1 VRVGPPSRDIGNEAV
16 GWKVGFCQRDVALY
30 GSLFL
35 AGLVYGL
42 VRPRWKG
49 WKMPVRYY
57 LLFLVPIGVDGLL
70 QLFGVYESTW
80 VLRTVTGAI
89 LGVGSVLFAYPYL
102 EEGMA
107 EVRNSIDRRRGAVQT
122 GNGTVS

>member
-1 VRVGPPSRDIGNEAV
+1 
-16 GWKVGFCQRDVALY
+16 
-30 GSLFL
+30 
-35 AGLVYGL
+35 
-42 VRPRWKG
+42 
-49 WKMPVRYY
+49 MPVRYY